1 MNTPLHTNS
10 DHQNAAFGF
19 ALADS
24 AVLAEAQLL
33 VSDSGNSQALQLDI
47 DPQRLLKDGR
57 KVSVIAQ
64 QLDSPVDRQD
74 ANIIYGQELAYV
86 QYAVNLKPD
95 STISITSVEG
105 VEQPVNFGWATFTEG
120 NTNFE
125 SPCI

>member
-24 AVLAEAQLL
+24 SVLAEAQLI
-33 VSDSGNSQALQLDI
+33 VSQLGGAGDLQLDI

-64 QLDSPVDRQD
+64 QLDS
-74 ANIIYGQELAYV
+74 
-86 QYAVNLKPD
+86 
-95 STISITSVEG
+95 
-105 VEQPVNFGWATFTEG
+105 
-120 NTNFE
+120 
-125 SPCI
+125 